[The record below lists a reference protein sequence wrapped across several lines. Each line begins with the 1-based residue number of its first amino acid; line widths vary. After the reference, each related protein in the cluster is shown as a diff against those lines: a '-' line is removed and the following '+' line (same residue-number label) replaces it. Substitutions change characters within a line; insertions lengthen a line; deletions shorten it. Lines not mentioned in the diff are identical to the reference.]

1 MHEMSLCQGIIGIV
15 EDAAE
20 QQSFARVK
28 SVTLELGRLGHVL
41 PEAMLFC
48 FDAVSRG
55 TLADGAEL
63 VIRRTE
69 GGAWCFDCE
78 ASVPLDDR
86 LSPCPKCGGGRLQVT
101 SGEELRV
108 LDIEVE

>member
-1 MHEMSLCQGIIGIV
+1 MHEMSLCQGIIAIV
-15 EDAAE
+15 EDEAE
-20 QQSFARVK
+20 RQAFDRVK
-28 SVTLELGRLGHVL
+28 SVVLELGRLGHVL

-55 TLADGAEL
+55 TIADGAEL

-69 GGAWCFDCE
+69 GAAWCFDCE
-78 ASVPLDDR
+78 TSVPLADR
-86 LSPCPKCGGGRLQVT
+86 MSPCPRCGGGRLQVT

-108 LDIEVE
+108 VEIAVE